1 MIKSGG
7 NESSFLNNFKGV
19 FKMIKREMK
28 KYKVLAMF
36 EDKSKMYLQ
45 DAETGAEL
53 IIEAVDTFAAY
64 CEAVEWIYATS
75 NYSKEDTEKWIDT
88 HPLVFERCFYIKKK
102 LLFRFL

>member
-1 MIKSGG
+1 MSDDFCRIKQVGKDLPR
-7 NESSFLNNFKGV
+7 SFLNNFKGV

-64 CEAVEWIYATS
+64 CEAIEWIYATS

-88 HPLVFERCFYIKKK
+88 HPLVFERM
-102 LLFRFL
+102 